1 MKTSIT
7 IGRKNGEWK
16 AVILEG
22 NGTRQG
28 DRKTVITLNA
38 DHLASDEQLI
48 AQLPPAYAR
57 QLDADEAT
65 IVIVR

>member
-22 NGTRQG
+22 DGTRQG
-28 DRKTVITLNA
+28 DQKTVLPLNGKHSA
-38 DHLASDEQLI
+38 TEKELI
-48 AQLPPAYAR
+48 AQLPAKYKEMIKVNQAS
-57 QLDADEAT
+57 L
-65 IVIVR
+65 VIIN